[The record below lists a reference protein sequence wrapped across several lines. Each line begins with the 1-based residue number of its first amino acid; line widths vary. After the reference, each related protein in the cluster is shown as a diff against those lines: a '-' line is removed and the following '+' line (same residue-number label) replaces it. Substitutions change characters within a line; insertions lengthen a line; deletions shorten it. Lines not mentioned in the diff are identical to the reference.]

1 MAYLDE
7 NLFREWLEHSSVLE
21 QDNHGVKVL
30 ALEDG
35 SYLKLFRVKRLL
47 SSQRLFPQSMR
58 FARNAKRLQ
67 ALGIPCPLIIGT
79 WKLKQPERN
88 LVQYWPL
95 PGTTLRDLRKQD
107 EPQWHSLLPGL
118 GSFVAHLHKLG
129 IYFRSL
135 HLGNI
140 VLTPTGEFG
149 LIDIADLHC
158 KCGSLNRW
166 QRSRNLRHLFR
177 YTNDWKTL
185 EAPHRESLIRG
196 YAEVFEEAI
205 IRKAIS
211 DC

>member
-1 MAYLDE
+1 MTYIDE
-7 NLFREWLEHSSVLE
+7 DQFNHWVKHSKVIE
-21 QDNHGVKVL
+21 KDKHGLKVL
-30 ALEDG
+30 ALQDG
-35 SYLKLFRVKRLL
+35 TFLKLFRVKRLL
-47 SSQRLFPQSMR
+47 SSQRLFPQSAR
-58 FARNAKRLQ
+58 FARNASKLQ
-67 ALGIPCPLIIGT
+67 QRGILCPDIITTWALKNPP
-79 WKLKQPERN
+79 RN

-95 PGTTLRDLRKQD
+95 QGTTLRDLCRNNPQ
-107 EPQWHSLLPGL
+107 QWHSLLPGL

-205 IRKAIS
+205 RRKAIS